1 MKTEK
6 KKKKVS
12 FTKKQLNKHKR
23 MQAKVKAKA
32 SERKRRKIARGS
44 VNIPRKYKYKY
55 TSKRVS
61 HNGSVRPY
69 IKLPLV
75 ESSFIYII
83 ANCSKVQGEFSIK
96 TMIRVATRLQRRRKK
111 IKLLLKRKFKYF
123 FYNKSKH
130 YKRCV
135 RAYVSYSERALGLR
149 LGRGKSKLGG
159 WRIPLKK
166 NQLMFY
172 SNFFFGHGCKNI
184 IKKTNAKLGG
194 GGKLLHIVG
203 SHRNNSLNYVHW

>member
-23 MQAKVKAKA
+23 MQSKIKAKA
-32 SERKRRKIARGS
+32 SERKRRKIARGN
-44 VNIPRKYKYKY
+44 VNVPRKYKFKY

-61 HNGSVRPY
+61 HNGGYNFY
-69 IKLPLV
+69 IKLPKLKNN
-75 ESSFIYII
+75 FIYILS
-83 ANCSKVQGEFSIK
+83 NSVKVQGEFSIK
-96 TMIRVATRLQRRRKK
+96 SMIRLATRLQRRRKR
-111 IKLLLKRKFKYF
+111 IKFFFKRFTKQIFTRNVKG
-123 FYNKSKH
+123 
-130 YKRCV
+130 YKRFV

-166 NQLMFY
+166 NQLVFY
-172 SNFFFGHGCKNI
+172 SNFFLSHGCSNI
-184 IKKTNAKLGG
+184 VKKTNKKIGG
-194 GGKLLHIVG
+194 FKPLLVVG
-203 SHRNNSLNYVHW
+203 SCSQNKSLKYVYW